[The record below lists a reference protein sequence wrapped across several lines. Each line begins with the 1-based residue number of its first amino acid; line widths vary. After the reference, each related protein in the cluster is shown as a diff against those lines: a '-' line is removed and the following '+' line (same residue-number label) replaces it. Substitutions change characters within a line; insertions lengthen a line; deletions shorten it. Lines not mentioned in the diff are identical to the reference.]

1 MEPAPVQKQLGHG
14 LNRRRALR
22 LMARGFTNFLRT
34 RRDVRRWRAVALLA
48 GRALSSSTPAGA
60 FLSASRD
67 GAVAG

>member
-1 MEPAPVQKQLGHG
+1 
-14 LNRRRALR
+14 
-22 LMARGFTNFLRT
+22 MARGFTNFLRT